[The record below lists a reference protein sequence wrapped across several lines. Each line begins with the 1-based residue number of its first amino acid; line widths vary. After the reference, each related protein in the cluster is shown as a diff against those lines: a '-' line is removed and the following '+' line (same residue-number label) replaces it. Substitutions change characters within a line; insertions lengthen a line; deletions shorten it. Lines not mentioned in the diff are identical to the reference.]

1 MTPVPHVPDHPE
13 QGPPDPRGAEVDRT
27 GGLLA
32 SMRIRKKLIL
42 LHTVFSLA
50 LTVILL
56 VALRPA
62 IKNVVARAEMSQA
75 LHVLEFA
82 RADLESRSGE
92 GAVIRSIEEGRIEL
106 RSGTPAQLDLP
117 AELADRARE
126 APGVAVPVSSEVGS
140 AIAAI
145 WIGPQGSAG
154 SLWVAKVS
162 IPEARKAVW
171 GLYLLVVLSLVA
183 VYGLVALALE
193 MFVLPTQ
200 VYAPIRAL
208 MRADAAVREGDRAH
222 ELIPEPAIP
231 ADELG
236 EIMRSRNESIVRIR
250 TQEQRLTDAL
260 ERLEMVAGDLK
271 RKNHLLETA
280 RKNLEGADRLASMG
294 MMSAGIAHELNTPLA
309 VAKGIIEKLDADP
322 SRGLSDAE
330 SRLLVRVIGR
340 LERLSD
346 GLLDF
351 ARVREPGREPAGVRA
366 IVDDALQLVRLDRET
381 GASGIELV
389 NDVPEELVVAC
400 DADRLVQVF
409 VNLVRNAADAMRG
422 GADPGG
428 SVRVSGRFVDR
439 DGSRWAVLVVRDT
452 GPGIDPEMLSRL
464 FEPFASTR
472 LDARGTGLGLAVS
485 EGIVREHGGTIIA
498 RNREDRGG
506 AEFEV
511 MLPME
516 PAASEPAAVPATEG
530 AGDG

>member
-1 MTPVPHVPDHPE
+1 VANPPAQPE
-13 QGPPDPRGAEVDRT
+13 RSVDLDNDRAS
-27 GGLLA
+27 GLLA

-42 LHTVFSLA
+42 LHTVFSLVLA
-50 LTVILL
+50 AILL

-75 LHVLEFA
+75 VRELERSLPELEA
-82 RADLESRSGE
+82 RAGE
-92 GAVIRSIEEGRIEL
+92 GAVIRAFDSGRIEL
-106 RSGTPAQLDLP
+106 RSGSPEQLEVP
-117 AELADRARE
+117 RAIVEGARAE
-126 APGVAVPVSSEVGS
+126 PGVAVPVRSEVGR
-140 AIAAI
+140 AKAAVWAGANAREGTLWIA
-145 WIGPQGSAG
+145 S
-154 SLWVAKVS
+154 VS
-162 IPEARKAVW
+162 IPEARRAVW
-171 GLYLLVVLSLVA
+171 GLYLLVVLSLLA
-183 VYGLVALALE
+183 VYALVALALE
-193 MFVLPTQ
+193 MFVLPSQ

-208 MRADAAVREGDRAH
+208 LRADSAVREGDREH
-222 ELIPEPAIP
+222 ELIPERSIP

-260 ERLEMVAGDLK
+260 ERLESVAADLK

-280 RKNLEGADRLASMG
+280 RRNLEGADRLASLG

-309 VAKGIIEKLDADP
+309 VAKGIIEKLDRDP
-322 SRGLSDAE
+322 ARGLSDAE

-351 ARVREPGREPAGVRA
+351 ARVREPGRDISGVRA
-366 IVDDALQLVRLDRET
+366 IVDDALQLVRLDRDT
-381 GASGIELV
+381 GSAGIELA
-389 NDVPEELVVAC
+389 NDVPEELAIAC

-409 VNLVRNAADAMRG
+409 VNLVRNAADAVRSD
-422 GADPGG
+422 GAGG
-428 SVRVSGRFVDR
+428 SVHVSGRAVER
-439 DGSRWAVLVVRDT
+439 DGSRWALLVVRDT

-464 FEPFASTR
+464 FEPFASTK

-498 RNREDRGG
+498 RNRADRGG

-516 PAASEPAAVPATEG
+516 RSASDPATEPSAVSAEDG
-530 AGDG
+530 AEHA